1 MKKYIFSLFI
11 TILVGCGGSEDNPI
25 VEPPVA
31 TDDTATTL
39 ENTSI
44 TIDVL
49 GNDILRNNA
58 FINDYSETSN
68 NNGSINEVSNNL
80 IYTPADNFIGTDTFT
95 YTICDG
101 LSTPNCATATVTIMV
116 TDTGNPIA
124 ENDTFDI
131 VENTTEVINF
141 LNNDTLLD
149 GATLFSIDTVSS
161 VGTII
166 LNNDSTVTYTALNG
180 FSGED
185 TFTYTICDTDIIAS
199 CATATVTINVA
210 DEGNPIAVEDIISV
224 AKNQSTTINTILN
237 NDTLVDDT
245 VLFSIDDTSTT
256 GSVILDGDGTL
267 TYEPIADFEGQDTFT
282 YTICDDDAPANTC
295 ATAIVTISVIT
306 PVSFDIPS
314 ELQEYYSSVIFSEDT
329 SLMFDEIESLTQ
341 TKHTTILTYGQRHN
355 FLYDADEDL
364 SNTANVVLM
373 YTGES
378 RDEREWTSGSNSHT
392 PQTFNTEHVYP
403 QSLLAERDEGEAFSD
418 LHHLRACDADVNSSR
433 SNFRFVDSSGSNA
446 LINENSWYPG
456 DEWKGDVARMIL
468 YLNIRYGET
477 FTKVGSIELFL
488 RWNREDPV
496 SDFEVQRNTVI
507 FGAQGNRN
515 PFIDNPFIATL
526 IWGGDAAEN
535 KW

>member
-1 MKKYIFSLFI
+1 MKTIQVIKFALVVLFI
-11 TILVGCGGSEDNPI
+11 TNCSSSDSI
-25 VEPPVA
+25 EPPVPKPVA
-31 TDDTATTL
+31 FDDLYTTVQNR
-39 ENTSI
+39 EIVIS
-44 TIDVL
+44 
-49 GNDILRNNA
+49 DILRNDENVQGTSLELNT
-58 FINDYSETSN
+58 INTKGGVVN
-68 NNGSINEVSNNL
+68 VNGI
-80 IYTPADNFIGTDTFT
+80 ITFTPENNFIGKDSFSYTICETVQNNCSTATVFIDVEKGNVSIAVEDSYITIANKTLTIDDLTSNDVLESNVTISSVDKIANTEGDVTLDNEIVMYIPKTDFVGEDIFT
-95 YTICDG
+95 YTICDDNG
-101 LSTPNCATATVTIMV
+101 NCSSAPVRITVEDGINAIDDNYNASNTMALTIS
-116 TDTGNPIA
+116 D
-124 ENDTFDI
+124 
-131 VENTTEVINF
+131 
-141 LNNDTLLD
+141 LLD
-149 GATLFSIDTVSS
+149 NDVVIAGTTILELDTNTIQGSAILQADGSVVYTPSS
-161 VGTII
+161 NFI
-166 LNNDSTVTYTALNG
+166 
-180 FSGED
+180 GED
-185 TFTYTICDTDIIAS
+185 TFTYTICDNDTQNQT
-199 CATATVTINVA
+199 CATANVTINVVA
-210 DEGNPIAVEDIISV
+210 GINFNIPIALQNYYNDVLFVED
-224 AKNQSTTINTILN
+224 
-237 NDTLVDDT
+237 
-245 VLFSIDDTSTT
+245 
-256 GSVILDGDGTL
+256 
-267 TYEPIADFEGQDTFT
+267 
-282 YTICDDDAPANTC
+282 
-295 ATAIVTISVIT
+295 VTI
-306 PVSFDIPS
+306 
-314 ELQEYYSSVIFSEDT
+314 
-329 SLMFDEIESLTQ
+329 MFDEIESLTQ

-418 LHHLRACDADVNSSR
+418 LHHLRACDAAVNSSR

-488 RWNREDPV
+488 KWNREDPV